1 VGSCASS
8 ASIPS
13 AYGRCNLAGVAQDEA
28 PRTDLSQLPRK
39 LKERAE
45 RERASGGYPDDLAGF
60 ELEKPGGGMGGSIV
74 EGFDLQS
81 GGPRVRFRPELGFS
95 TKRVVGPPI
104 TLVKRFYL
112 RLLGY
117 VFDDLARQTDTAI
130 VRLETAL
137 AVEIATR
144 ERVERELE
152 GKIRELV
159 GELRLLQGGT
169 ETEAR

>member
-1 VGSCASS
+1 
-8 ASIPS
+8 
-13 AYGRCNLAGVAQDEA
+13 VAQDEA
-28 PRTDLSQLPRK
+28 PRINLSRLPGE

-45 RERASGGYPDDLAGF
+45 RERAAGGYPDDLVGF
-60 ELEKPGGGMGGSIV
+60 ELENPAGGVGSSIV

-95 TKRVVGPPI
+95 TKPVVGPAI

-152 GKIRELV
+152 HKIRELE
-159 GELRLLQGGT
+159 GEIR
-169 ETEAR
+169 RRS

>member
-1 VGSCASS
+1 M
-8 ASIPS
+8 
-13 AYGRCNLAGVAQDEA
+13 AQDEA
-28 PRTDLSQLPRK
+28 PRTNLSRLPDE

-95 TKRVVGPPI
+95 TKPVVGPGI

-144 ERVERELE
+144 ERVERETE
-152 GKIRELV
+152 QKIRVLED
-159 GELRLLQGGT
+159 EIRSLQSGA
-169 ETEAR
+169 ETDAR

>member
-1 VGSCASS
+1 M
-8 ASIPS
+8 
-13 AYGRCNLAGVAQDEA
+13 AQEA
-28 PRTDLSQLPRK
+28 DLSRLSDE
-39 LKERAE
+39 LKERAD
-45 RERASGGYPDDLAGF
+45 REQAAGGYPDDLSDF
-60 ELEKPGGGMGGSIV
+60 DLEKPGGGMGGSIV

-95 TKRVVGPPI
+95 TKPVVGPPI

-144 ERVERELE
+144 ERVEREME
-152 GKIRELV
+152 DKIREL
-159 GELRLLQGGT
+159 EDEIRLLQGGA
-169 ETEAR
+169 ETDAR

>member
-1 VGSCASS
+1 
-8 ASIPS
+8 
-13 AYGRCNLAGVAQDEA
+13 VAQDEA
-28 PRTDLSQLPRK
+28 PRINLSRLPGE

-45 RERASGGYPDDLAGF
+45 RERAAGGYPDDLVDF
-60 ELEKPGGGMGGSIV
+60 ELENPAGGVGSSIV

-81 GGPRVRFRPELGFS
+81 DGPRVRFRPELGFS
-95 TKRVVGPPI
+95 TKPVVGPAI

-117 VFDDLARQTDTAI
+117 VLDDLARQTDTAI

-152 GKIRELV
+152 HKIREL
-159 GELRLLQGGT
+159 EDEIR
-169 ETEAR
+169 RSS

>member
-1 VGSCASS
+1 M
-8 ASIPS
+8 
-13 AYGRCNLAGVAQDEA
+13 AQDEA
-28 PRTDLSQLPRK
+28 PLSRLPGE

-45 RERASGGYPDDLAGF
+45 RERAAGGYPDDLGGF
-60 ELEKPGGGMGGSIV
+60 ELEKPGGGEGGSIV

-95 TKRVVGPPI
+95 TKPVIGPAI

-144 ERVERELE
+144 ERVEREME
-152 GKIRELV
+152 DKIRELE
-159 GELRLLQGGT
+159 GEIRLLRDRA
-169 ETEAR
+169 ETDAR